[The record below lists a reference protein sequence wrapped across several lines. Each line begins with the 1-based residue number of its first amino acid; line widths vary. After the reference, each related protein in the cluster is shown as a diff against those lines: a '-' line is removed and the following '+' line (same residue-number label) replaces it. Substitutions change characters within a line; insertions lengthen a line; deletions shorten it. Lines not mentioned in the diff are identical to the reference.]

1 MQRPHVS
8 SRYGDKTCAC
18 ALLLLAFHIHGPGS
32 IQEILAAG
40 DTELVGIAESDPA
53 RRAEVSP
60 TVQRADLRRPCG
72 DAGRAAAGPR
82 HGLQCAPRKAEAILS
97 CLERN
102 VHVLVDKPM
111 VIELED
117 LARVELALETSTSEL
132 QMMVTERFAPPFV
145 RLKELVEFGLP
156 WRNLPAASPP
166 GRMSLP
172 WPNASPGW
180 WRESKEGGPIL
191 DLMIHDIDLA
201 RWYSGASVQSVTAH
215 HTQRRWLQ
223 YPGFN
228 DVAHAMFA
236 MDSGI
241 VASMEADWLT
251 PCTTPWDCR
260 FFLTGT
266 EGAAEVAQP
275 ALQRT
280 CSTGGTRNRACTCS
294 LDEIARIPA
303 DKTFVRR
310 IRGEA
315 PIIATA
321 QDAIDSTR
329 AVLIAREAA
338 RKGQTLSL

>member
-1 MQRPHVS
+1 MRL
-8 SRYGDKTCAC
+8 RFAAIGI
-18 ALLLLAFHIHGPGS
+18 HIHGPGS

-53 RRAEVSP
+53 RRDEVSQQYSVP
-60 TVQRADLRRPCG
+60 IYADHVEMLDALRPDLATVCNA
-72 DAGRAAAGPR
+72 
-82 HGLQCAPRKAEAILS
+82 HHEKAEAILS

-117 LARVELALETSTSEL
+117 LARVEEALKSSTSEL

-145 RLKELVEFGLP
+145 RLKELVESGFLGEIAGCVATRPHEFALADREP
-156 WRNLPAASPP
+156 W
-166 GRMSLP
+166 MVE
-172 WPNASPGW
+172 
-180 WRESKEGGPIL
+180 ESKEGGPIL
-191 DLMIHDIDLA
+191 DLMIHDIDLM

-215 HTQRRWLQ
+215 HAQRRWKE

-241 VASMEADWLT
+241 IASMEADWLT
-251 PCTTPWDCR
+251 PRTTPWDCR

-266 EGAAEVAQP
+266 EGAAEVRSLHFSDLLYWRHEEPRVHVQF
-275 ALQRT
+275 
-280 CSTGGTRNRACTCS
+280 GRNRPDS
-294 LDEIARIPA
+294 SGQDL
-303 DKTFVRR
+303 VRR
-310 IRGEA
+310 IRGQS
-315 PIIATA
+315 PVIATA

-329 AVLIAREAA
+329 AVLMAREAA